1 VQTTTPIRPVPSVFP
16 PSFSSSSVSSSSE
29 DSDSNSSA
37 DEACTTPTSCSSF
50 GYQQSLSP
58 SKSAA
63 YFDQPTPKQKS
74 VLPGSQNVA
83 RGSVVAPSVGSGLST
98 LKRATEPRSSL
109 PLPKNDYALKAGMK
123 QQTLDL
129 ILPSLAVR
137 KPSTSP
143 TAVAA
148 VQKPAGRRVSAP
160 LPTLSQISARLQP
173 VRRSTAP
180 AAVPTVKTTVVAAET
195 EGGSRLP
202 PFLLARRRREEAAKA
217 AAAAV
222 EISSGS
228 EEEEI
233 VEQLLF
239 RIPIPTF
246 TVTPPPERADEGRKV
261 RELLV
266 GRLSTRV

>member
-37 DEACTTPTSCSSF
+37 DEACTTPTSC
-50 GYQQSLSP
+50 

-233 VEQLLF
+233 VEQPLL